1 MSRGSARDPRLEEAL
16 RHLDP
21 PPRFRPWHG
30 GPTVLGALKG
40 LSPGVAAWRPYP
52 DRHSIWDLA
61 LHAAYWNYAVER
73 RLTGSPRGGFPR
85 RPANWPSCAPGK
97 PDAAWALDQ
106 ELVRDRHDRLVAA
119 LREFDP
125 ARLGERAAGGRRTT
139 FADLI
144 TGVLLHDTYHAGQI
158 QMLKRLARS
167 AGLEVPS

>member
-1 MSRGSARDPRLEEAL
+1 MPWSAGSPAHPGAAFRVGPPTGHRAPRGSRT
-16 RHLDP
+16 
-21 PPRFRPWHG
+21 RPG
-30 GPTVLGALKG
+30 
-40 LSPGVAAWRPYP
+40 
-52 DRHSIWDLA
+52 
-61 LHAAYWNYAVER
+61 
-73 RLTGSPRGGFPR
+73 
-85 RPANWPSCAPGK
+85 
-97 PDAAWALDQ
+97 
-106 ELVRDRHDRLVAA
+106 